1 MSQVQTLTVAEA
13 EAGQRLD
20 RWFHRRFPGLG
31 HGRLEKL
38 LRTGQ
43 VRIDGRRAKSNT
55 RLESGQHIRV
65 PPMVERDAPSV
76 PRPRPKLAASEV
88 RDLRQRVLYRDDWLI
103 ALDKPAGLAVQ
114 GGTGQSKHLDAML
127 DALRF
132 DAEDTPRLVHRLDK
146 DTSGVL
152 LLARTAAAAR
162 ALTAMFKGKD
172 MRKLYWAAVAGVPKP
187 PRGKIDL
194 PLRKEAGRRGEKV
207 AGNPADGKPALTL
220 YQLAA
225 RRGNEAAWLV
235 LLPLTGR
242 THQLRSHCAALG
254 HPILGDGKFG
264 GKAAFLPGHAGRGQW
279 PGQLLLHAR
288 EIALPHPAD
297 GTTLRI
303 TAPLPPHMADLWDR
317 LAFDWNAGERAGS
330 ALEDWSLQPPF
341 KA

>member
-1 MSQVQTLTVAEA
+1 MNQVQTLTVAEA

-20 RWFHRRFPGLG
+20 RWFRQRFPGLG

-43 VRIDGRRAKSNT
+43 VRVDGRRAKSNT
-55 RLESGQHIRV
+55 RLESGQSVRV
-65 PPMVERDAPSV
+65 PPMGERSTPPV
-76 PRPRPKLAASEV
+76 RRPRAEPAASEI
-88 RDLRQRVLYRDDWLI
+88 RDLQQRILYRDDWLI

-114 GGTGQSKHLDAML
+114 GGTGQSRHLDAML

-132 DAEDTPRLVHRLDK
+132 DAEEAPRLVHRLDM

-152 LLARTAAAAR
+152 LLARTVAAAR

-172 MRKLYWAAVAGVPKP
+172 VRKLYWAAVAGVPRP

-194 PLRKEAGRRGEKV
+194 PLRKQTGRRGEQV
-207 AGNPADGKPALTL
+207 AGDLADGKPALTL

-225 RRGNEAAWLV
+225 RRGDNAAWLV
-235 LLPLTGR
+235 LLPVTGR

-264 GKAAFLPGHAGRGQW
+264 GKAAFLPARAGRGQW
-279 PGQLLLHAR
+279 PARLQLHAR
-288 EIALPHPAD
+288 EIALPHPSD
-297 GTTLRI
+297 GTTFRI
-303 TAPLPPHMADLWDR
+303 TAPLPPHMADLWVR
-317 LAFDWNAGERAGS
+317 LGFDENDGERAGN
-330 ALEDWSLQPPF
+330 ALEDWALQSPF